1 MNFVDKRVW
10 FFLVSLLVILPGIV
24 YLIIAPGLNPGIDFT
39 GGSTMTLQLGDE
51 VQQEDL
57 RADLAALGYPDAI
70 IQRLEAGTFFVR
82 TKELSND
89 QQKTIFEGLGVS
101 QSGDCEDD
109 CVRSFD
115 LVSPVFAR
123 GTVINSFWAVV
134 LAAVGM
140 FGFIWWAFRNVPKP
154 WRYGAAAIIALL
166 HDTVIVLGVFAILGE
181 VMDMEVNLMFL
192 FALLTVIG
200 YSVND
205 TIVVFDRVRE
215 NIQVYA
221 NREFTDVVN
230 LSISEAMG
238 RSINTSMTLLFTLLA
253 LYLFGGDT
261 IRSFVLVMLIGVVAG
276 TYSSIAIATQ
286 VLVAWEQGDF
296 GRLFKRIRSP
306 LPARAS

>member
-101 QSGDCEDD
+101 QSEDCEDD

-134 LAAVGM
+134 LAAAGM

-296 GRLFKRIRSP
+296 GQLFKRIRSP

>member
-10 FFLVSLLVILPGIV
+10 FFLVSLLAILPGIV

-101 QSGDCEDD
+101 QSEDCEDN

-166 HDTVIVLGVFAILGE
+166 HDTVIVLGVFAILGV

-221 NREFTDVVN
+221 NREFTDIVN

-296 GRLFKRIRSP
+296 GRLFKRLRSP

>member
-101 QSGDCEDD
+101 QSEDCEDD

>member
-101 QSGDCEDD
+101 QSEDCEED

-166 HDTVIVLGVFAILGE
+166 HDAVIVLGVFAILGE